1 MTLFR
6 FLFLAVFLMVT
17 GCASTEVIESP
28 KTGYVPETSEV
39 KEPVILWT
47 SRTFNQS
54 FDYLGQLSVRSWSY
68 DGAVERLVEGART
81 LRADAV
87 IDVHYEKV
95 GFLTTM
101 QAFAIKYK

>member
-1 MTLFR
+1 MTLIR
-6 FLFLAVFLMVT
+6 ALLVTSFLLAA
-17 GCASTEVIESP
+17 CSSTEVIESP
-28 KTGYVPETSEV
+28 KTGYVAETSEV

-47 SRTFNQS
+47 SRTFNQP

-68 DGAVERLVEGART
+68 DGAVDRLVEGART

-101 QAFAIKYK
+101 QAFAIKYR